1 MNNINLELLAVDGK
15 ARVNKVKINKH
26 EFNTPIFMPV
36 ATRGSIKS
44 VNLEQLSDTKIIL
57 GNTYHLYLRPGL
69 DIIKDFGGLHEYINW
84 DQLILTDSGG
94 FQGWSIP
101 NSQTDD
107 GILFKNIYDG
117 TKFLMTPELSIH
129 IQETLNSNIAMILDQ
144 LIDINA
150 SKDMQKQAIIN
161 TNIWAKKARE
171 IHNNKNQSLFGII
184 QGGKYKDLREI
195 STKNML
201 ENDFNGYAIGG
212 LAIGE
217 TEKERNEIVSFTT
230 DLLPVDK
237 LRYVMGVGD
246 IKSLINLIE
255 LGVDMFDCVWPARLA
270 RHGKLIT
277 RNTYI
282 NIKNQQYKNDE
293 NPIDINCKCFT
304 CLNYSRAYLRHL
316 FANENTTSW
325 LYLTVHN
332 IIQTEQ
338 IIEEARESILNSS
351 FDSFKKEFI
360 NE

>member
-1 MNNINLELLAVDGK
+1 
-15 ARVNKVKINKH
+15 
-26 EFNTPIFMPV
+26 MPV
-36 ATRGSIKS
+36 ATRGAIKS
-44 VNLEQLSDTKIIL
+44 TPHQYLDKTSIL
-57 GNTYHLYLRPGL
+57 LANAYHLHLRPGAQL
-69 DIIKDFGGLHEYINW
+69 INDLGGLHKFMNW
-84 DQLILTDSGG
+84 DKLILTDSGG
-94 FQGWSIP
+94 FQAWSLP
-101 NSQTDD
+101 TKLLND
-107 GILFKNIYDG
+107 GIEFKNVYDG
-117 TKFLMTPELSIH
+117 SFFKMTPEESINT
-129 IQETLNSNIAMILDQ
+129 QSLLGSDIAMIFDY
-144 LIDINA
+144 LIDYDR
-150 SKDMQKQAIIN
+150 SDDDQMKAIEI
-161 TNIWAKKARE
+161 TSQWAEKAKSV
-171 IHNNKNQSLFGII
+171 HKNNKQDLFGIV
-184 QGGKYKDLREI
+184 QGGLNLDLRETSAKSMI
-195 STKNML
+195 EL
-201 ENDFNGYAIGG
+201 DFDGYAIGG

-217 TEKERNEIVSFTT
+217 TSTERKKVVEHLNSI
-230 DLLPVDK
+230 LPIDK
-237 LRYVMGVGD
+237 PRYVMGLGDTVG
-246 IKSLINLIE
+246 LIDLIDS
-255 LGVDMFDCVWPARLA
+255 GVDMFDCVWPARLA